1 MIAETYTSIIFK
13 ALRNWTI
20 NSIEKK
26 IEATME
32 DNCIFRGHMVVLGAP
47 KSNGRAKIFKN
58 FGVSK
63 IALFWSKFN

>member
-32 DNCIFRGHMVVLGAP
+32 DNCIFRGHMVVLGALNLVVGP
-47 KSNGRAKIFKN
+47 KF
-58 FGVSK
+58 SK
-63 IALFWSKFN
+63 SLGYLK